1 MSKKTKKINI
11 DLSEYNQGSQGFLS
25 QWTEKKEEQ
34 SKIIK
39 KAKEVEPKAVKP
51 KKSEES
57 EKKIGRPLISDEPL
71 VSKLGCAVSESE
83 YNKFRAKAGQ
93 ISISVYLRDCLKKAD
108 LI

>member
-1 MSKKTKKINI
+1 MSKKAKKINI
-11 DLSEYNQGSQGFLS
+11 DLSEFNQSSQGFLN
-25 QWTEKKEEQ
+25 QWVDKEGEQ
-34 SKIIK
+34 SKVERK
-39 KAKEVEPKAVKP
+39 KTAEPRVIKP

-83 YNKFRAKAGQ
+83 YNKFKSKAGQ

>member
-1 MSKKTKKINI
+1 MSKKAKKINI

-25 QWTEKKEEQ
+25 QWTENKEEQ
-34 SKIIK
+34 GKVIK
-39 KAKEVEPKAVKP
+39 KAKAPEAKVEKP
-51 KKSEES
+51 KKSKES

-83 YNKFRAKAGQ
+83 YNKFKTKAGQ